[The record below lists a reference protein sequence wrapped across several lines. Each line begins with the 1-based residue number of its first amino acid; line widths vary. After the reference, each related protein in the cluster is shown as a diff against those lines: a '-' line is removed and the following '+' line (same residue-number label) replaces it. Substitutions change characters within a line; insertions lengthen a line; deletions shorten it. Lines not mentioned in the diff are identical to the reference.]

1 MPGTNFC
8 ETKAHMP
15 PVCPRRPSTH
25 SVPHSHVPQA
35 HIPPPTW
42 NRQEAPPHTSCRIF
56 PLGGHISGEC
66 SYRTELS
73 EQKGGAGR
81 EPYPSPEL
89 PPPGWGRTETAGNAG
104 EGPGLD
110 AEASPATADLLRVKS
125 GEVPEPEIPSV
136 TPPCPSFI
144 CSPAMVSPMPADP
157 QL

>member
-1 MPGTNFC
+1 MRQRHTCHLSVHVVPAHTQYHIPMCPKPTSHLLPGTA
-8 ETKAHMP
+8 EKP
-15 PVCPRRPSTH
+15 PH
-25 SVPHSHVPQA
+25 
-35 HIPPPTW
+35 
-42 NRQEAPPHTSCRIF
+42 HTSCRIF
-56 PLGGHISGEC
+56 PLGGHIFGEC

-89 PPPGWGRTETAGNAG
+89 TPPGWGRTETAGNAG

-144 CSPAMVSPMPADP
+144 CSPAMASPMTANA